1 MVLVDP
7 CDKSLPALET
17 YKGIST
23 WSVWFMYS
31 WIVPERSLRIGY
43 EKKDLCFALTLS
55 LILNPPVVVVDQQ
68 DVDGDGGVDE
78 EGKGEE
84 KDKQSVTIFPYN
96 FTNRNN
102 LIPKNAKEP
111 FSKNIWSWKKPRPW

>member
-1 MVLVDP
+1 MIHV
-7 CDKSLPALET
+7 C
-17 YKGIST
+17 
-23 WSVWFMYS
+23 MYS

-111 FSKNIWSWKKPRPW
+111 VSKNIWS